1 MKSLTKTLLLT
12 TLVVLPLLAPAPAH
26 AARKMEAAVQDDGV
40 FISNKDIGRE
50 AGLRAARAMGAT
62 HIRMNVL
69 WGARAVVA
77 SQRNQTSVPS
87 NITYDFRPWDVAI
100 ARARAY
106 GMETQLALTGDPPA
120 WACGKKRVPYE
131 CDGNKPRIKYWKHF
145 VAAVADHFRGTVKR
159 YSLWNEPNW
168 HTWLSPHKKSP
179 LLYRRLVKSGYKAIK
194 RQNRKAEVV
203 IGELAPHHRPKLSI
217 PPLQFI
223 REMVCV
229 NKRLKPTKRAKKKCK
244 GKLKFDAFA
253 HHPYELERK
262 PSFKRPN
269 KDEVT
274 VANLPAL
281 TKLLNKLRKKKL
293 IKPKRKRF
301 PIYLTEYGYMTENP
315 QVRRRRQIPES
326 RRARWIVNGWKIA
339 QKTPRIKQ
347 NLHYD
352 LVSPPAG
359 APEGYFDMG
368 LLTST
373 GTPRKSYFK
382 LGNWILEAAADGKV
396 AKQGP
401 CSAC

>member
-1 MKSLTKTLLLT
+1 MKSLTKILLLT

-26 AARKMEAAVQDDGV
+26 AARKMEVAIQDDGV
-40 FISNKDIGRE
+40 FLYNQDIGRE
-50 AGLRAARAMGAT
+50 AALRAARALGAT
-62 HIRMNVL
+62 HLRLNVL
-69 WGARAVVA
+69 WGAQAVVP
-77 SQRNQTSVPS
+77 SQQNQTSVPS
-87 NITYDFRPWDVAI
+87 NITYNFAPWDFVI
-100 ARARAY
+100 QRAAAY
-106 GMETQLALTGDPPA
+106 GIKTQLDLTGDPPA
-120 WACGKKRVPYE
+120 WACGTKRPPYQ
-131 CDGNKPRIKYWKHF
+131 CDGNKPKIKYWKHF
-145 VAAVADHFRGTVKR
+145 VAAAADHFRGSVKR

-179 LLYRRLVKSGYKAIK
+179 RLYRKLVQTGYKAIK
-194 RQNRKAEVV
+194 RQNKKAEVV
-203 IGELAPHHRPKLSI
+203 IGELAPHYRPKLSI

-229 NKRLKPTKRAKKKCK
+229 NKRLKPIKGAKKKCK

-281 TKLLNKLRKKKL
+281 TKLLTKLRKKGL
-293 IKPKRKRF
+293 IKPKRKKF
-301 PIYLTEYGYMTENP
+301 PIYLTEYGYMVENP
-315 QVRRRRQIPES
+315 QVRPSRQIPEP
-326 RRARWIVNGWKIA
+326 RRAKWIVNGWKIA

-352 LVSPPAG
+352 LVSPKPG

-368 LLTST
+368 LLTSS
-373 GTPRKSYFK
+373 GDPRTSYFK
-382 LGNWILEAAADGKV
+382 LGNWIQEAAADGKV
-396 AKQGP
+396 AKPGP